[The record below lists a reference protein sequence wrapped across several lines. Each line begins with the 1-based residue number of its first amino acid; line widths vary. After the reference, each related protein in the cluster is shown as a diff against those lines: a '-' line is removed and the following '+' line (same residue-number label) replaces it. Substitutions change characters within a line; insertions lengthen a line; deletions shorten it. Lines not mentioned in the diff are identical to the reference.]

1 MKINMIKRL
10 ISVLLPAAFLAAG
23 CTEMEAPV
31 QPEIETPQSVLATKC
46 LNTVERASD
55 GTLLLYL
62 EEDAALKI
70 AAGETVPEWDQVC
83 AEYGIERVEKL
94 FPDTDNEL
102 ARRYGLHRW
111 FMVSFSEDDS
121 VERVAEVMAK
131 LNSVTG
137 IQFNTEYERK
147 FGSEAPIP
155 WKPFQGRGYGEFNLP
170 FNDPMLVD
178 QWHYINNKDMSVAE
192 TSRTGADIN
201 VKNAWGLTAGDPR
214 IIVAVCDEGVKY
226 THPDL
231 AANMWVNEAEIPD
244 NGIDDDK
251 NGYIDDIHGWNFL
264 PTIHLILKFLS
275 KI

>member
-83 AEYGIERVEKL
+83 AEYGIECVEKL

-147 FGSEAPIP
+147 IELTVSSTLERLPWYWCLTSE
-155 WKPFQGRGYGEFNLP
+155 LP
-170 FNDPMLVD
+170 F
-178 QWHYINNKDMSVAE
+178 
-192 TSRTGADIN
+192 
-201 VKNAWGLTAGDPR
+201 
-214 IIVAVCDEGVKY
+214 
-226 THPDL
+226 
-231 AANMWVNEAEIPD
+231 
-244 NGIDDDK
+244 
-251 NGYIDDIHGWNFL
+251 
-264 PTIHLILKFLS
+264 ILSIELNTCY
-275 KI
+275 